1 MRLITYRM
9 YVIKR
14 EILAT
19 ECEYIMDV
27 VENFETLC
35 HYIEKLIET
44 DPTLKRGSTAIFES
58 MFRPGYCI
66 RVLHNSE
73 EEICVEH
80 YKFVKEPSKQLTWTF
95 PSKS

>member
-1 MRLITYRM
+1 M

-35 HYIEKLIET
+35 HYIEKLVEA
-44 DPTLKRGSTAIFES
+44 DPSLKRTNVRIFES
-58 MFRPGYCI
+58 MFKIGYCI
-66 RVLHNSE
+66 SVLSNSE

-80 YKFVKEPSKQLTWTF
+80 YEFVREPSK
-95 PSKS
+95 KH